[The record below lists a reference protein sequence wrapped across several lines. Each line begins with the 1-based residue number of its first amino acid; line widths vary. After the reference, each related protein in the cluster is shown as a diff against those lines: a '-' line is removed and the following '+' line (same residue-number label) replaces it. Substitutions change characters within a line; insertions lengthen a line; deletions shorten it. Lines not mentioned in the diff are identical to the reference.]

1 MDSFDD
7 DDFDFGELSDEEREE
22 IEREMKA
29 EDARVNKHPL
39 MLQAQEI
46 LNIVDY
52 LLDSTDSET
61 IDMYGGTL
69 RESTMMLVVKLSSAL
84 RSDSYVICMQS
95 ASIIRDHAE
104 YLRLSNHMLTDSEAF
119 DEKYITM
126 FREEMERFRE
136 LFKIWAKEIRDKENN
151 FEDEWGLFLK

>member
-61 IDMYGGTL
+61 IAMYGGTL

-95 ASIIRDHAE
+95 AAIIRDHAE
-104 YLRLSNHMLTDSEAF
+104 YLRLSNHMLIDSEAF

-126 FREEMERFRE
+126 FREEMEKFRE
-136 LFKIWAKEIRDKENN
+136 LFKIWAKEIRDKEND

>member
-7 DDFDFGELSDEEREE
+7 NDFDFGELSDEEREE

-46 LNIVDY
+46 LNIVDS

-84 RSDSYVICMQS
+84 RADSYVICMQS
-95 ASIIRDHAE
+95 AAIIRDHAE

-126 FREEMERFRE
+126 FREEMDRFRE
-136 LFKIWAKEIRDKENN
+136 LFKIWAKEIRNKEND

>member
-1 MDSFDD
+1 MEPFDD

-22 IEREMKA
+22 VEREMKE

-46 LNIVDY
+46 LQIVDA
-52 LLDSTDSET
+52 LLSSTDSEA
-61 IDMYGGTL
+61 IEMYGGTL

-84 RSDSYVICMQS
+84 RADSYVICMQS
-95 ASIIRDHAE
+95 AAIIRDHAE

-136 LFKIWAKEIRDKENN
+136 LFKIWAKEIRDKEND

>member
-136 LFKIWAKEIRDKENN
+136 LFKIWAKEIRDKEND

>member
-95 ASIIRDHAE
+95 AAIIRDHAE

-119 DEKYITM
+119 DEKYIAM

-136 LFKIWAKEIRDKENN
+136 LFKIWVKEIRDKEND

>member
-1 MDSFDD
+1 MFPFDD

-22 IEREMKA
+22 IERERK
-29 EDARVNKHPL
+29 EQDERVNKHPL

-46 LNIVDY
+46 LQIVDA
-52 LLDSTDSET
+52 LLASTDSET
-61 IDMYGGTL
+61 IDIYGGTL

-95 ASIIRDHAE
+95 AAIIRDHAE
-104 YLRLSNHMLTDSEAF
+104 YLRLSNHILSDSEAF
-119 DEKYITM
+119 DEKYINM

-136 LFKIWAKEIRDKENN
+136 LFKTWAKEIRDKEND

>member
-1 MDSFDD
+1 MEPFDD

-136 LFKIWAKEIRDKENN
+136 LFKIWVKEIRDKDND